1 MTDLTVLVSPIPLY
15 PNRNDFSFGRPK
27 QPLSR
32 PIMVT
37 LETEVETH
45 EVEAQEADNDSEC
58 HFYPQSRASENIRID
73 PGLLSPPVN
82 TWKSR
87 SPPRPYRY
95 QHRPT
100 RSQSAPPDRRAPMQE
115 EKEHDVKRNSV
126 ESLQDTLPD
135 RRSIPAFRSNSGLGP
150 GELVRPPPPLC
161 TLPYFF
167 SVLCLLHAHQSVQLL
182 FGAKLVD
189 QVSLLPLTRLH
200 LTSSAV
206 QLTSLLDSSLTDLYT
221 IFLHSVLR
229 VGLRELCVKLRLRKR
244 SDYLS
249 PRRIRRRAETNN
261 DSLSHSYGALPPT
274 LLFFWI

>member
-1 MTDLTVLVSPIPLY
+1 MTDLTVLISPIPLY
-15 PNRNDFSFGRPK
+15 PNKNDFAFGGPK

-58 HFYPQSRASENIRID
+58 HFYPQSRASENIRMD
-73 PGLLSPPVN
+73 PGLLSPPIN

-87 SPPRPYRY
+87 SPPRPSYRY

-115 EKEHDVKRNSV
+115 EKEQNVKRNSV

-135 RRSIPAFRSNSGLGP
+135 RRSIPAFRNNFGLGP

-161 TLPYFF
+161 TFPYFF
-167 SVLCLLHAHQSVQLL
+167 SVLCLLHAYQSVQLL

-189 QVSLLPLTRLH
+189 PVSLLPLIRH
-200 LTSSAV
+200 PRTSSAV
-206 QLTSLLDSSLTDLYT
+206 QPTSLLDSSLTDLYT

-229 VGLRELCVKLRLRKR
+229 AGLRELSVKLRLRKR
-244 SDYLS
+244 SDYIS
-249 PRRIRRRAETNN
+249 PRRIRRRAEK
-261 DSLSHSYGALPPT
+261 
-274 LLFFWI
+274 